1 MGRAPCCDKA
11 NVKKGPWS
19 PEEDSKL
26 KEYIEKYGTGGNWI
40 ALPQKAGLKRCG
52 KSCRLRWL
60 NYLRPNLKHGEFS
73 DEEDRV
79 ICSLFAS
86 IGSRWSII
94 AAQLP
99 GRTDNDIKN
108 YWNTKLKKKLMAMAP
123 QPQRK
128 PPTFQSPHQTPPLPS
143 HSLPSMYKDSGGSF
157 SYYSQNRSFAGFE
170 PISQI
175 PSSLLSTN
183 SVSLAT
189 NSLHFQTTQEGLF
202 SPMQYYHPVKDNYM
216 VFGSEASCSSNSDG
230 SCGLISYGR
239 EIKQEDM
246 GFHSFMSSNG
256 YGDQNQK
263 VMLGNGNNGVEILNQ
278 WVEKPNGNIGETPS
292 DYDFIEDVK
301 QQVSSSGN
309 HNDVNGSNNNNNDN
323 LLIDENKTPETVM
336 YHYYY

>member
-1 MGRAPCCDKA
+1 
-11 NVKKGPWS
+11 
-19 PEEDSKL
+19 
-26 KEYIEKYGTGGNWI
+26 
-40 ALPQKAGLKRCG
+40 
-52 KSCRLRWL
+52 
-60 NYLRPNLKHGEFS
+60 
-73 DEEDRV
+73 
-79 ICSLFAS
+79 
-86 IGSRWSII
+86 
-94 AAQLP
+94 
-99 GRTDNDIKN
+99 
-108 YWNTKLKKKLMAMAP
+108 
-123 QPQRK
+123 
-128 PPTFQSPHQTPPLPS
+128 
-143 HSLPSMYKDSGGSF
+143 MYKDSGGSF
-157 SYYSQNRSFAGFE
+157 SYYSQNRSFTGFE

-189 NSLHFQTTQEGLF
+189 DSLLFQTTQEGLF

-216 VFGSEASCSSNSDG
+216 VFGSEASRSSNSDG
-230 SCGLISYGR
+230 SCSLISCGR

-246 GFHSFMSSNG
+246 GFHSFMLSNG

>member
-1 MGRAPCCDKA
+1 
-11 NVKKGPWS
+11 
-19 PEEDSKL
+19 
-26 KEYIEKYGTGGNWI
+26 
-40 ALPQKAGLKRCG
+40 
-52 KSCRLRWL
+52 
-60 NYLRPNLKHGEFS
+60 
-73 DEEDRV
+73 
-79 ICSLFAS
+79 
-86 IGSRWSII
+86 
-94 AAQLP
+94 
-99 GRTDNDIKN
+99 
-108 YWNTKLKKKLMAMAP
+108 
-123 QPQRK
+123 
-128 PPTFQSPHQTPPLPS
+128 
-143 HSLPSMYKDSGGSF
+143 MYKDSGGSF
-157 SYYSQNRSFAGFE
+157 SYYSQNRSFTGFE

-189 NSLHFQTTQEGLF
+189 NSLLFQTTQEGLF

-230 SCGLISYGR
+230 SCSLISYGR

-246 GFHSFMSSNG
+246 GFHSLMSSNG

-309 HNDVNGSNNNNNDN
+309 HNDVNGSNNNDN